1 MKKAFTLVELLF
13 VMVVLAIIA
22 GIGTDILR
30 SLFDNYAVTAQIHRL
45 ESVANNAADT
55 IAARLEKRVPQT
67 TAIET
72 VTETVTGTSTNY
84 EPLSPITGGTARNGG
99 KLVFFRKAYELERNF
114 ISKKAGAEENVA
126 RTSGFISELKTTTTT
141 TTTATTTTTTTGDSV
156 RFADRVEFVSVDTA
170 DLNLDDY
177 ELFFSNDSSLLYEN
191 KGNHFDR
198 YYNNGDNKS
207 FAYQCDE
214 GGLNFQDGKFIL
226 ERRGC
231 PASDGAIIRP
241 SMAALVHKFS
251 LSKEIDKIYL
261 EDDNLYLD
269 TCNINGI
276 NCKKSLLATGVSVFR
291 FSAFGSDPNIANT
304 IVFKLCLAEDD
315 GEAELCQ
322 SRIVR

>member
-1 MKKAFTLVELLF
+1 MKKAFTLVELIF

-55 IAARLEKRVPQT
+55 IATRLEKRVPQT

-72 VTETVTGTSTNY
+72 STDTGTKY
-84 EPLSPITGGTARNGG
+84 EPLSAIDAKNG

-114 ISKKAGAEENVA
+114 ISAKKGGVA
-126 RTSGFISELKTTTTT
+126 APRASGFINELKTTTTI
-141 TTTATTTTTTTGDSV
+141 GDSGN
-156 RFADRVEFVSVDTA
+156 FADKVEFTSIDAA
-170 DLNLDDY
+170 DLDLNEY

-191 KGNHFDR
+191 KSDHFGR
-198 YYNNGDNKS
+198 YYSGNKS
-207 FAYQCDE
+207 FAYQCTQGSIGFTE
-214 GGLNFQDGKFIL
+214 GKFTL
-226 ERRGC
+226 VRNC
-231 PASDGAIIRP
+231 PASTSNSTIIRP

-261 EDDNLYLD
+261 DTNKNLYLE
-269 TCNINGI
+269 TCDIKGT
-276 NCKKSLLATGVSVFR
+276 NCKKSLLATGVSTFR
-291 FSAFGSDPNIANT
+291 FSALGSDPNIAST
-304 IVFKLCLAEDD
+304 IVFKLCLVENDGKAE
-315 GEAELCQ
+315 ACQ

>member
-1 MKKAFTLVELLF
+1 MKKAFTLVELIF
-13 VMVVLAIIA
+13 VMVVLAIVA

-55 IAARLEKRVPQT
+55 IATRLEKRVPQT

-72 VTETVTGTSTNY
+72 NERDRKY
-84 EPLSPITGGTARNGG
+84 KPLSPLNNAAANNG

-114 ISKKAGAEENVA
+114 ISKKAGAEEDVA

-141 TTTATTTTTTTGDSV
+141 TTTGDSTNFTDTV
-156 RFADRVEFVSVDTA
+156 DFVSKDAA
-170 DLNLDDY
+170 DLNLGEY
-177 ELFFSNDSSLLYEN
+177 EIFFSNDSSLLYEN
-191 KGNHFDR
+191 KGDHFDR
-198 YYNNGDNKS
+198 YYNNSGKKS
-207 FAYQCDE
+207 FAYRCAE
-214 GGLNFQDGKFIL
+214 GSIEFREGKFTL

-231 PASDGAIIRP
+231 PASTTDIVRP

-261 EDDNLYLD
+261 DNNDKNLYLE
-269 TCNINGI
+269 TCDINGA
-276 NCKKSLLATGVSVFR
+276 NCKKSLLASGVSAFR
-291 FSAFGSDPNIANT
+291 FSALGSDPNIAST

>member
-22 GIGTDILR
+22 GVGTDILR

-55 IAARLEKRVPQT
+55 IATRLEKRVRQT

-72 VTETVTGTSTNY
+72 VTETNTNY
-84 EPLSPITGGTARNGG
+84 EPLSPITGGTARDGA

-141 TTTATTTTTTTGDSV
+141 TTTTTTGDSV
-156 RFADRVEFVSVDTA
+156 RFVDTVEFVSKDTA
-170 DLNLDDY
+170 DLNLNDY

-191 KGNHFDR
+191 KSDHFGR
-198 YYNNGDNKS
+198 YYSGNKS
-207 FAYQCDE
+207 FAYQCTQGKLE
-214 GGLNFQDGKFIL
+214 FQNGIFTL
-226 ERRGC
+226 TRSGC
-231 PASDGAIIRP
+231 PASTSTIVRP
-241 SMAALVHKFS
+241 SMAALIHKYY

-261 EDDNLYLD
+261 DTNKNLYLE
-269 TCNINGI
+269 TCNINGA
-276 NCKKSLLATGVSVFR
+276 NCKKSLLAPNVSTFR
-291 FSAFGSDPNIANT
+291 FSALGSDPNIAST
-304 IVFKLCLAEDD
+304 IVFKLCLVENDGKAE
-315 GEAELCQ
+315 ACQ